1 MAGILVYSNK
11 SALALELLSA
21 AAVWAETGGQSISAV
36 SINDR
41 EQAED
46 LAARG
51 ALVYDLE
58 DEALTPADTAAIAG
72 AICQIAEQVNAGL
85 ILLSSDRRGKELAG
99 RLAQAWEAGCLTDV
113 NSLTSENGALSCVR
127 NVLGGAT
134 VATQQ
139 LTTNRQVIA
148 ISPRA
153 YEAAGEQAGGK
164 VTTAAVELKPSV
176 VKLLEV
182 REKAQDSVDIEAAA
196 LLVVVGQ
203 GVESQEDL
211 PLINTIARALGAEVA
226 CSKPVASDRKWFGE
240 ERIVG
245 LSGKICK
252 PQLAIILGVSGQVQF
267 TVGIREAATIV
278 SINNDEKAFMNS
290 MADYVMVANLQEII
304 PELAKQ
310 LAG

>member
-1 MAGILVYSNK
+1 MAGILVYSDK

-21 AAVWAETGGQSISAV
+21 AALAAQGNSRTVKAV
-36 SINDR
+36 SINHS
-41 EQAED
+41 EQAEE

-51 ALVYDLE
+51 ADVLALD
-58 DEALTPADTAAIAG
+58 DAALTIADTAAVAE
-72 AICQIAEQVNAGL
+72 AIRQLAEQVDADI

-99 RLAQAWEAGCLTDV
+99 RLAQIWSAGCLTDIKGLKIEDD
-113 NSLTSENGALSCVR
+113 SLLCVR

-139 LTTNRQVIA
+139 IIIAKQVIA

-153 YEAAGEQAGGK
+153 FAAAGEQAGGK
-164 VTTAAVELKPSV
+164 VNAATVESKPSALR
-176 VKLLEV
+176 LLEV
-182 REKAQDSVDIEAAA
+182 RKKAGYQVDIEATDI
-196 LLVVVGQ
+196 LVVVGQ

-211 PLINTIARALGAEVA
+211 PLIHAIAKALGAEVA
-226 CSKPVASDRKWFGE
+226 CSKPVASDKKWFGE

-290 MADYVMVANLQEII
+290 MADYIMVSDIKDAL

-310 LAG
+310 LS

>member
-11 SALALELLSA
+11 NALALELLSA
-21 AAVWAETGGQSISAV
+21 AAMAAQGNSRTVKAV
-36 SINDR
+36 SINHS
-41 EQAED
+41 EQAEE

-51 ALVYDLE
+51 AEVL
-58 DEALTPADTAAIAG
+58 ALDDPGLSLADTAAVAG
-72 AICQIAEQVNAGL
+72 AVRELAEQVEADI

-99 RLAQAWEAGCLTDV
+99 RLAQIWGAGCLTDV
-113 NSLTSENGALSCVR
+113 KGLKSEAGSLLCVR

-139 LTTNRQVIA
+139 IISDKQVIA
-148 ISPRA
+148 VSPRA
-153 YEAAGEQAGGK
+153 FAPAGEQAGGK
-164 VTTAAVELKPSV
+164 INTAQVDIKPSPLR
-176 VKLLEV
+176 LLEV
-182 REKAQDSVDIEAAA
+182 RPKAGDRVDIEEANI
-196 LLVVVGQ
+196 LVVVGQ
-203 GVESQEDL
+203 GVESQEAL
-211 PLINTIARALGAEVA
+211 PLIYDIAKALGAEVA
-226 CSKPVASDRKWFGE
+226 CSKPVASDKKWFGE

-278 SINNDEKAFMNS
+278 SINNDEKAFMS
-290 MADYVMVANLQEII
+290 SLADYVLVSDLKDAI

-310 LAG
+310 LG